1 LSESQHNRE
10 EPLDRAASLIAKAL
24 AELQRNAAGDNSVAG
39 LHEELA
45 ASRAAIEA
53 LAARFDRQMADEL
66 EQRLL
71 LAGQLTNLATSLDRL
86 VNHLEGLSEVIAGLA
101 GHPASSQTAAAK
113 THAPVEPAFM
123 PGGEGVT
130 LSILAVPGFQVL
142 MDIQKALNAL
152 DAVGSASVER
162 FQEGDS
168 RVLVHLRSPV
178 TAAALASALHGGTNL
193 HFAVEEARPELMSL
207 RLKVVE
213 TSL

>member
-1 LSESQHNRE
+1 MSESQHNRE

-24 AELQRNAAGDNSVAG
+24 AELQRDAAGDINVAAI
-39 LHEELA
+39 HDELS

-53 LAARFDRQMADEL
+53 LAARFERQMADEL

-101 GHPASSQTAAAK
+101 GRPADSQAAAAK
-113 THAPVEPAFM
+113 THTTPEPAFM

-178 TAAALASALHGGTNL
+178 TAGELASALHGGTNL
-193 HFAVEEARPELMSL
+193 HFSVEEARPELMSL
-207 RLKVVE
+207 RMKVVE
-213 TSL
+213 TS